1 MAKGLFV
8 TGTGTDVGKTYVTAL
23 IVKKLREAGLN
34 AGYYKAALS
43 GAERVD
49 GHLVPGDAEF
59 VRRAAGI
66 AGDPSESVSR
76 IYEHAYSPHLAAKI
90 EGGPLRMETVREDF
104 RRLSERYDPLTVE
117 GSGGIVCPI
126 SFGEGERL
134 MLADIVRGLGL
145 PAVVVS
151 GSGLGAINAAVLTVG
166 YMRAH
171 GMEPRA
177 VIMNGWV
184 PGGIIEEDN
193 RMMIE
198 ELTGLPV
205 AAAVERGAD
214 DIGIGAAELLKLYG
228 GEIR

>member
-1 MAKGLFV
+1 
-8 TGTGTDVGKTYVTAL
+8 
-23 IVKKLREAGLN
+23 
-34 AGYYKAALS
+34 
-43 GAERVD
+43 
-49 GHLVPGDAEF
+49 
-59 VRRAAGI
+59 
-66 AGDPSESVSR
+66 
-76 IYEHAYSPHLAAKI
+76 
-90 EGGPLRMETVREDF
+90 METVREDF
-104 RRLSERYDPLTVE
+104 RRLSERYDPLIEE

-134 MLADIVRGLGL
+134 MLADIVRELGL

-166 YMRAH
+166 YMREH

-177 VIMNGWV
+177 VIMNDWV

-198 ELTGLPV
+198 ELIGLPV
-205 AAAVERGAD
+205 AATVERGTD